1 MFSIPSGI
9 FTKYA
14 EVADYMLTSEC
25 FGTSCQLVYASKIV
39 VSTNDDLRQ
48 RRTMKPSGGNRGDEL
63 TEYVETTENVTLR
76 VYYDKKSFY
85 KVASLTVPD
94 GGCMTICSVS
104 LRQKLDR
111 ASFLLTNTEQD
122 QPWKYEKA
130 SEIIPWGLDKQYIVC
145 AWARV

>member
-1 MFSIPSGI
+1 
-9 FTKYA
+9 
-14 EVADYMLTSEC
+14 
-25 FGTSCQLVYASKIV
+25 
-39 VSTNDDLRQ
+39 
-48 RRTMKPSGGNRGDEL
+48 MKPSGGNRGDEL